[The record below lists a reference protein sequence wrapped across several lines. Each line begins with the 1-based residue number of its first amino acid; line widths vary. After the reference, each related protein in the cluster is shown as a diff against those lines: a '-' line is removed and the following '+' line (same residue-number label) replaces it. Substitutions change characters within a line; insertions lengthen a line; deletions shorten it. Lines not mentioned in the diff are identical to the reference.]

1 MDTLIWITGAS
12 AGFGAALAATAP
24 QPSRVIDVSRSGGTP
39 GTTHLAADLADPA
52 SWPAVAAS
60 FHDEL
65 AEFDGDRVVLVQNAG
80 TITPVG
86 FAGEVDDGAYRT
98 NVLLNAAAPQVLG
111 HAFLRALRESGFA
124 GRSELVMVSSGA
136 ARNPYAGWSAYSAGK
151 AALDAWVRAV
161 GDEQQARGSGCRVL
175 SLSPGVLATAMQERV
190 RETPERDF
198 PQVAKFLELH
208 TEGRLRAPSDA
219 ARDTWRLLDT
229 DVESG
234 AVVDLRTVASS

>member
-24 QPSRVIDVSRSGGTP
+24 QPSRLIDVSRSGGTP

-52 SWPAVAAS
+52 SWPTVAAS

-65 AEFDGDRVVLVQNAG
+65 AEFDGGRVVLVQNAG
-80 TITPVG
+80 TISPVG
-86 FAGEVDDGAYRT
+86 FAGEVDDDAYRT

-124 GRSELVMVSSGA
+124 GRSELVMISSGA
-136 ARNPYAGWSAYSAGK
+136 ARNPYPGWSAYSAGK

-161 GDEQQARGSGCRVL
+161 GEEQRARGSGCRVL
-175 SLSPGVLATAMQERV
+175 SLSPGVLATAMQEQI
-190 RETPERDF
+190 RETPEHDF
-198 PQVAKFLELH
+198 PRVAKFRELH
-208 TEGRLRAPSDA
+208 AEGGLRAPSDA

-229 DVESG
+229 DVAG
-234 AVVDLRTVASS
+234 GDVVDLRSPASS